1 MSSGVGIFGGTSDPP
16 HRGHLAAAE
25 RARAALGLDRVL
37 FVVANDPWQKSPGRT
52 VSPAAMRVQLVRDSI
67 ADNPGFE
74 VCSLEIERGGPSYT
88 IDTVSELSESEGI
101 NDPWV
106 IVGSDLAA
114 TLDTWER
121 ADELKNLVRIA
132 VLSRPGSPLALPSGW
147 RSVALESDELDISSS
162 QIREMV
168 AKGQGIGELVPES
181 AVHDIGALGL
191 YA

>member
-1 MSSGVGIFGGTSDPP
+1 MRTPSCCCSSRKI
-16 HRGHLAAAE
+16 HRFLRH
-25 RARAALGLDRVL
+25 RTTAL
-37 FVVANDPWQKSPGRT
+37 
-52 VSPAAMRVQLVRDSI
+52 VSALVNASISSLVRFSV
-67 ADNPGFE
+67 ADMRIVLSRLVGSTE
-74 VCSLEIERGGPSYT
+74 PSPSS
-88 IDTVSELSESEGI
+88 VSELSESEGI